1 MKTNLHKLEFVD
13 GVPTMVP
20 VEIPAG
26 EAILNGYQTLGV
38 PTIFVANA
46 PQDDDTCMVQH
57 QPVPRDANG
66 KLAFVAKGSTEEDSI
81 AIWQLEQ
88 ELARQKADFDEM
100 MQMCIK
106 RGGWYLNEQDKVK
119 KLEQELAT
127 YRVVEYGREREAGI
141 PPEETTA
148 AKREKAEAL
157 EEADEKEFDYLPAK
171 GIYLWEKLFGRM
183 YTRVF
188 LSDDV
193 AKMFLDRL
201 GKEKTTNKS
210 FYLIEKDSEGNRVYL
225 NNDDR
230 YSLVTVAKADEKQE
244 WFEYPITIKG
254 MGHANS
260 PFEEDQLLG
269 KAESY
274 EQLEDLECMLM
285 SKYPDVHGVKVFG
298 GKRDHVEAYGGITD
312 LGEIVKNVRRVIGR
326 GTR

>member
-1 MKTNLHKLEFVD
+1 MRTNLHRIDVVD
-13 GVPTMVP
+13 GKPVL
-20 VEIPAG
+20 VEIPVEQWPVVNDNRIG
-26 EAILNGYQTLGV
+26 VFGV
-38 PTIFVANA
+38 PEIFVCTNA
-46 PQDDDTCMVQH
+46 LSDQDTCMVPH

-88 ELARQKADFDEM
+88 ELAQQKADFEEM

-119 KLEQELAT
+119 KLEQELAS
-127 YRVVEYGREREAGI
+127 YKVAEYGRERDAGI
-141 PPEETTA
+141 PPEETTMV
-148 AKREKAEAL
+148 KREK
-157 EEADEKEFDYLPAK
+157 EESEDDKELPYLPAK
-171 GIYLWEKLFGRM
+171 GIYLIEKLHDRR
-183 YTRVF
+183 YTRVA
-188 LSDDV
+188 LGDET
-193 AKMFLDRL
+193 AKAMLALIGKDRL
-201 GKEKTTNKS
+201 CNKD
-210 FYLIEKDSEGNRVYL
+210 FRLVEKDRMGNRMFICNEDGYF
-225 NNDDR
+225 
-230 YSLVTVAKADEKQE
+230 LVTVAYDVDEKQE